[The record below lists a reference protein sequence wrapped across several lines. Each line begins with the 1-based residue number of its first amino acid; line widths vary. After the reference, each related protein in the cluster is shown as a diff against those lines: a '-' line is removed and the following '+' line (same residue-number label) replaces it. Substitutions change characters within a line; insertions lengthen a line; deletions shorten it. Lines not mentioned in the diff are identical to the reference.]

1 MCSTRRARAPALS
14 QKARQSPPPR
24 RRQPR
29 ADAPSRRTPLA
40 PAAAARAVSGC
51 RGSTRPGQGMHN
63 YARVGRRHGRG
74 ARAWHFHIGHRQL
87 VTLPIQEWP
96 RLARA
101 RRLRHRGNER
111 GVRCGVAEAAEAEPP
126 VAAAM
131 HAQGDAGATGLL
143 GLPELQRAKG
153 SKVPE

>member
-1 MCSTRRARAPALS
+1 MPVRSTFRWLS
-14 QKARQSPPPR
+14 ATLLDGSLSEFSDSIFVLGN
-24 RRQPR
+24 
-29 ADAPSRRTPLA
+29 ACGGE
-40 PAAAARAVSGC
+40 VS
-51 RGSTRPGQGMHN
+51 MHN